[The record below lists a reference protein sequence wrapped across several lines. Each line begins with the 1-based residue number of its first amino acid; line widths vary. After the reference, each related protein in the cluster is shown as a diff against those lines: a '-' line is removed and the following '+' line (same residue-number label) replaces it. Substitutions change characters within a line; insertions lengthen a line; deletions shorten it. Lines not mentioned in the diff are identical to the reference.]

1 MRLKTAFVVGS
12 VVAMITSAA
21 CATPGRH
28 TLGEPEDTLTAQ
40 QMIDANAVT
49 LYEGVLKLRPRWF
62 NSRGPRSVTDQT
74 PTIANVVVGGQVVG
88 DIEYLRNLR
97 PEDVAYL
104 RYYDVG
110 EAGVRFGMNNPR
122 GVIEIV
128 FMKGGGGS

>member
-1 MRLKTAFVVGS
+1 
-12 VVAMITSAA
+12 MIGSAA

-28 TLGEPEDTLTAQ
+28 EARGEPEDTLTAQ
-40 QMIDANAVT
+40 QMIHANAAT
-49 LYEGVLKLRPRWF
+49 LYEAVLKLRPRWF
-62 NSRGPRSVTDQT
+62 NSRGPRSLMDRS
-74 PTIANVVVGGQVVG
+74 PTVANVVVGGQVVG

-122 GVIEIV
+122 GVIEVV
-128 FMKGGGGS
+128 FMKGEGGP